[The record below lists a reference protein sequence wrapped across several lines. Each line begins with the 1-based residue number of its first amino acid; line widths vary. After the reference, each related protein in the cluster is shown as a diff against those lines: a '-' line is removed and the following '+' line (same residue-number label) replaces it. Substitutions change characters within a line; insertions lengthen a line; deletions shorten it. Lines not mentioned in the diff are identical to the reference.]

1 MNVEDI
7 TFGVEIETTL
17 PRGTLAVGPH
27 GHGCDIPALTGWKA
41 DRDPSIRA
49 RNGQEACE
57 FVSPVLKGSEGLKQ
71 LLADLAVIRGLGAK
85 VNTSCGLHVH
95 VGIDKNDAELTA
107 RLITLVSNF
116 EKAIYASTGTKRR
129 ERSRWCNGLNHY
141 GDAETARQSGQ
152 YSRYHVANLATG
164 TKPTVEF
171 RAFAATLD
179 AVKLSIVVRR
189 IRHPEASE
197 TPTGRKSGPRRG
209 ELFAFEE
216 VPEPSEP
223 GRWRFGVWSRRQR
236 TPGRRGLRVEQPPQ
250 ATESERIRVGLT
262 WLVRAAELV
271 RECHRRHEQQERQFP
286 RWGLPDKPT
295 EFIPHHLEHRRLG
308 RQRPLGCNNH
318 LDLVKPGFI
327 PVGRHTGGGER
338 SPRDHRFG
346 RRRPDEDSRGDA
358 DFQRRLAGG
367 VAILLLDME
376 RLPLELQCAL
386 TLPHEGV
393 VPRAELIFDLLHFLC
408 APDGR
413 GAGDSGQPRDA
424 HLRVRLE
431 VKSEFEHGVHR

>member
-7 TFGVEIETTL
+7 TFGVEIETTI

-27 GHGCDIPALTGWKA
+27 GHGCDIPQLAGWKA

-141 GDAETARQSGQ
+141 GDAETARRSGQ

-179 AVKLSIVVRR
+179 TVKLN
-189 IRHPEASE
+189 A
-197 TPTGRKSGPRRG
+197 
-209 ELFAFEE
+209 
-216 VPEPSEP
+216 
-223 GRWRFGVWSRRQR
+223 
-236 TPGRRGLRVEQPPQ
+236 LR
-250 ATESERIRVGLT
+250 S
-262 WLVRAAELV
+262 
-271 RECHRRHEQQERQFP
+271 
-286 RWGLPDKPT
+286 
-295 EFIPHHLEHRRLG
+295 
-308 RQRPLGCNNH
+308 
-318 LDLVKPGFI
+318 
-327 PVGRHTGGGER
+327 
-338 SPRDHRFG
+338 
-346 RRRPDEDSRGDA
+346 
-358 DFQRRLAGG
+358 
-367 VAILLLDME
+367 
-376 RLPLELQCAL
+376 
-386 TLPHEGV
+386 
-393 VPRAELIFDLLHFLC
+393 
-408 APDGR
+408 
-413 GAGDSGQPRDA
+413 
-424 HLRVRLE
+424 
-431 VKSEFEHGVHR
+431 